1 MIYGLPVGGNV
12 LFFLQHGYCYMVAFG
27 AGNEVRMAQVRFMVV
42 EVIWIRKVVNSL
54 LQLFFYKFEQKLGI
68 FQKILLYSI

>member
-12 LFFLQHGYCYMVAFG
+12 LFFLQHEDCYMVAFG

-54 LQLFFYKFEQKLGI
+54 LQLFFFINLSK
-68 FQKILLYSI
+68 S